1 MAPSGVLRATL
12 AAASALVLAAIATD
26 SIGQQ
31 LTRTAWLTWLPDGPG
46 ARVLLALAAG
56 VAGLIAL
63 RQAKGATPRRS
74 GARAIVF
81 GAALA
86 VGLVWQL
93 QIGARLQSDAFYYY
107 AYLRSMA
114 FDRDVNFSN
123 DYRMLGLGDKTY
135 LFDPT
140 PTGYAHS
147 AWTIGP
153 AIVWSPFFAAGHMSA
168 TQLAAGGRDV
178 ATDGTSYPYR
188 QSIVIAGLFYA
199 LLGWWFTLRFVEHW
213 YSRRAAGTAVALM
226 AGGSFMLWY
235 SVVEPTM
242 THAPSMAA
250 VAGFLW
256 CWAASRERRG
266 IDAPRRASVLW
277 WTLLGLLA
285 GIMTLIRWQNAL
297 FAIVPACDAA
307 LWLWRAWRTDRRDAG
322 LTIALGGLAFTLTAA
337 LACLPQMLA
346 WKAIYGTYLA
356 VSPVGP
362 KIRWTMPQLELVLFS
377 SRNGLLAMSPLL
389 YAAALGLVGFA
400 MRHRAAG
407 LPLVAAS
414 AAMVYFNASIQD
426 WWGSDGFGGRR
437 FDGLI
442 PILTLGLAVTW
453 QWLRHVT
460 ITRPHAI
467 VGLGLAGVV
476 VWNLTLMSAA
486 QRGVV
491 RLGEAIPFGIVAGD
505 QARTL
510 HSWIGHPFS
519 APASWWFAWRNGVS
533 PATYDLLAPA
543 HFLGDPLQPY
553 GRVDVGGADA
563 HLVTDGWAV
572 AERDGDTTFRWAL
585 GDADLFVPLAHTAD
599 LDVQLR
605 VRAFAFPGNPPQRV
619 TIDTGRAT
627 FGPFEVGAGWQT
639 ISVATPASA
648 WRRGINRVHLRFAR
662 ATRPVDVGTGADT
675 RALAAAVDFFRV
687 SQR

>member
-1 MAPSGVLRATL
+1 MTLPAAPRLAL
-12 AAASALVLAAIATD
+12 AAASGLALAAIATD
-26 SIGQQ
+26 SVGQQ
-31 LTRTAWLTWLPDGPG
+31 LTRTSWIGWLPDGAG
-46 ARVLLALAAG
+46 TRLLLALAAG
-56 VAGLIAL
+56 LIAHLAL
-63 RQAKGATPRRS
+63 RQATATPPRRS
-74 GARAIVF
+74 RTRAVVF
-81 GAALA
+81 ATALA
-86 VGLVWQL
+86 TGLVWQL
-93 QIGARLQSDAFYYY
+93 QTGARLQSDAFYYY

-114 FDRDVNFSN
+114 FDRDVDFSN
-123 DYRMLGLGDKTY
+123 DYRMLGLGDKTH

-140 PTGYAHS
+140 PTRYAHS

-153 AIVWSPFFAAGHMSA
+153 SIVWSPFFAAGH
-168 TQLAAGGRDV
+168 LAATRLAAAGRDV

-199 LLGWWFTLRFVEHW
+199 LLGWWFTLRFVEQWHAP
-213 YSRRAAGTAVALM
+213 RAAGTAVALM

-256 CWAASRERRG
+256 CWAASRDRRG
-266 IDAPRRASVLW
+266 VEAPRRTSVLW

-285 GIMTLIRWQNAL
+285 GLMALIRWQNAL

-307 LWLWRAWRTDRRDAG
+307 RMLWRAIRSGRRDAG
-322 LTIALGGLAFTLTAA
+322 VTVAFGGLAFTLTAA

-362 KIRWTMPQLELVLFS
+362 DIRWTMPQLELVLFS

-389 YAAALGLVGFA
+389 YAAAIGLVGFA
-400 MRHRAAG
+400 RRHRAAG

-414 AAMVYFNASIQD
+414 AVMIYFNASIQD

-437 FDGLI
+437 FDGVI
-442 PILTLGLAVTW
+442 PILTLGLAGTW
-453 QWLRHVT
+453 QWLRHVA

-491 RLGEAIPFGIVAGD
+491 RLGEAIPFGTVAGE

-510 HSWIGHPFS
+510 HSWVGHPFS

-553 GRVDVGGADA
+553 GRVDIGGADA
-563 HLVTDGWAV
+563 HLVTDGWA
-572 AERDGDTTFRWAL
+572 APERDGDITFRWAL
-585 GDADLFVPLAHTAD
+585 GDAEIFVPLAHTAD

-605 VRAFAFPGNPPQRV
+605 VRAFAFPGSSPQLV

-627 FGPFEVGAGWQT
+627 FGPFDVGPDWQT

-662 ATRPVDVGTGADT
+662 ATRPVDVGAGGDT
-675 RALAAAVDFFRV
+675 RALAAAVDFLRV
-687 SQR
+687 NQR